1 MSPIEK
7 SGNVALALV
16 IFTAFLAVEPAAAQ
30 QINGI
35 TTWGVTNI
43 AHPLISAAVVIIG
56 VLMILFRI
64 AAQYI
69 AAWVIGGLVIANYQA
84 IAGLMGGT

>member
-7 SGNVALALV
+7 SGNVALALA

-56 VLMILFRI
+56 VLMNPLLNFP
-64 AAQYI
+64 
-69 AAWVIGGLVIANYQA
+69 
-84 IAGLMGGT
+84 